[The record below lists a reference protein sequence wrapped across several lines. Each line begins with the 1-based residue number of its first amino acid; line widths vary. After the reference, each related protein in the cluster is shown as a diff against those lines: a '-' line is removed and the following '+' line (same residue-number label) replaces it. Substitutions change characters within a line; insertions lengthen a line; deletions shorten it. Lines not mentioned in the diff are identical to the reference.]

1 VSDEDSLDAGKMP
14 LLDHLIELR
23 RRLIYSVIA
32 LIAAWGV
39 CYYFSQDLLDFLL
52 QPLYRALPPG
62 ADVQYIDLTEAFVT
76 RVKIAFWAA
85 CLIAFPVIASQV
97 WMFVAPGLYKNE
109 KRAFLPYLVAT
120 PVLFVLGASLALLRH
135 LPRGLALLP
144 ELPDH
149 RRRRQSGHR
158 GPPAG
163 GRLSVA
169 VDDADLR
176 LRRGVP
182 DAGRAHAAGTG
193 GDHPEQAAPAVPAL
207 CDRRQLCVLRRS
219 CTPPDPFS
227 MMALAVPLWL
237 LYEISIWSC
246 RLRRAPAAA
255 ARGGAGRGTRPD
267 DPKA

>member
-1 VSDEDSLDAGKMP
+1 MSDEDSLDAGKMP

-62 ADVQYIDLTEAFVT
+62 ADVQYIDLTEAFFT

-120 PVLFVLGASLALLRH
+120 PVLFVLGASLAYYVIF
-135 LPRGLALLP
+135 
-144 ELPDH
+144 
-149 RRRRQSGHR
+149 
-158 GPPAG
+158 PAAW
-163 GRLSVA
+163 RFFLSFQT
-169 VDDADLR
+169 
-176 LRRGVP
+176 
-182 DAGRAHAAGTG
+182 TG
-193 GDHPEQAAPAVPAL
+193 GDGNLAIQAHPRVGDYLSLSMTLIFAFGVAFQMPVVLTLLARVGIIQSKQLRQYRRYAIVGNCALAALV
-207 CDRRQLCVLRRS
+207 
-219 CTPPDPFS
+219 TPPDPFS

-246 RLRRAPAAA
+246 IFVERQRRQREAALA
-255 ARGGAGRGTRPD
+255 AELGTD